1 MVERVAVVDDEEG
14 ILALLRRVLSAP
26 GREVDIYP
34 SAATALAAM
43 RVSRPDVVVTDL
55 RMPGITGTEFIR
67 SIRSEFGSGVGI
79 IVITA
84 FPTLVSDVDRVEN
97 GVGAFLRKPFT
108 DLDLLRATV
117 AEVIESSRRLPG
129 IELPESFRRQLD
141 AADAALRRQR
151 ASLSRADAVLD
162 QISDAI
168 LIADRAGRLLQVN
181 PAAARLL
188 GLDPEE
194 CLGRPLR
201 DLRVDAQLRQAILD
215 PGPAADE
222 GSPVDPRPMAARRVF
237 LERSGRTCDVT
248 TAPLVASDGGSAGVF
263 AVIKD
268 VSAEVRV
275 HELKHQYLTVV
286 AHELRTPLTALT
298 NFASVFERVGFVP
311 KTPRQGEMVDGVRR
325 QVQRLEHQ
333 IEKLI
338 LLARLERGDFTA
350 SREPFELGPAI
361 QLAMATSQADARE
374 RGIALTVTP
383 PPDGLLARGDADD
396 FRSALFEVVENAVK
410 FTQNGGRVD
419 VGVETAGDEVVVRVV
434 DSGIGIDPR
443 DQQAIFAPFKQLED
457 SLTRRHAGA
466 GLGLGLARRML
477 EAVGGSITVAS
488 VPGHGS
494 VFSLHIPREPQP
506 REQQPRDRQAAPTS
520 PEAGFKA
527 VSAATEAVSA

>member
-1 MVERVAVVDDEEG
+1 
-14 ILALLRRVLSAP
+14 
-26 GREVDIYP
+26 
-34 SAATALAAM
+34 
-43 RVSRPDVVVTDL
+43 
-55 RMPGITGTEFIR
+55 
-67 SIRSEFGSGVGI
+67 
-79 IVITA
+79 
-84 FPTLVSDVDRVEN
+84 
-97 GVGAFLRKPFT
+97 
-108 DLDLLRATV
+108 
-117 AEVIESSRRLPG
+117 
-129 IELPESFRRQLD
+129 
-141 AADAALRRQR
+141 
-151 ASLSRADAVLD
+151 
-162 QISDAI
+162 
-168 LIADRAGRLLQVN
+168 
-181 PAAARLL
+181 
-188 GLDPEE
+188 
-194 CLGRPLR
+194 
-201 DLRVDAQLRQAILD
+201 
-215 PGPAADE
+215 
-222 GSPVDPRPMAARRVF
+222 
-237 LERSGRTCDVT
+237 
-248 TAPLVASDGGSAGVF
+248 
-263 AVIKD
+263 
-268 VSAEVRV
+268 
-275 HELKHQYLTVV
+275 
-286 AHELRTPLTALT
+286 
-298 NFASVFERVGFVP
+298 
-311 KTPRQGEMVDGVRR
+311 MVDGVRR

-410 FTQNGGRVD
+410 FTHNGGRVD